1 VLFAT
6 VFFANFSF
14 LPVMEPGYSIPEPFQ
29 FNPLKH
35 HLSYIRGFTDDRL
48 SEGGNSIAIISKE
61 IRHAG
66 TSVMD
71 VYTGSLQVDKLLGEV
86 RELLVS
92 KGLDDEESFSKW
104 TGKNFRDFSLISL
117 SDESQWILK
126 YHDDRKRYVHLFPAR
141 LSPHSFR
148 VKANTLKS
156 AIIYIISTGKD
167 FISREDLNHSRRI
180 IGLSPVNDTGE
191 VEAIINMIE
200 ILRS

>member
-1 VLFAT
+1 MD
-6 VFFANFSF
+6 FFANFSF
-14 LPVMEPGYSIPEPFQ
+14 LLVMEPGYSIPEPFQ

-35 HLSYIRGFTDDRL
+35 HLSYIREFTDDRL
-48 SEGGNSIAIISKE
+48 SEGGNSMSNIVKD

-71 VYTGSLQVDKLLGEV
+71 IYTGSLRVNELLEAV
-86 RELLVS
+86 MEFLVS

-104 TGKNFRDFSLISL
+104 TGKNFKDFRLITL
-117 SDESQWILK
+117 SDDSQWILK
-126 YHDDRKRYVHLFPAR
+126 YHYDRRRYVHLFPSR

-167 FISREDLNHSRRI
+167 FISSEDLNRSRKL
-180 IGLSPVNDTGE
+180 IGLSPVKDTRE